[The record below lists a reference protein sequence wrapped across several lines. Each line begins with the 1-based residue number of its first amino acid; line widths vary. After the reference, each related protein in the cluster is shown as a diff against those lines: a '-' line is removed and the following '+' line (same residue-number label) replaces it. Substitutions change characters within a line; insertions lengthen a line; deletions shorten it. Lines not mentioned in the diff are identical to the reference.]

1 MRSYILVVLILWAT
15 KLGTATFVPLGFQN
29 LYAKTRNGN
38 NTEQSYSLVTYNL
51 LFLPTN

>member
-1 MRSYILVVLILWAT
+1 MRLYILVVLIFWVA
-15 KLGTATFVPLGFQN
+15 KLGTSTLVPFGFQN

-38 NTEQSYSLVTYNL
+38 NTKQSYSLVIYNL